1 MAKLKLVSKGA
12 TSPRQVLAE
21 TIARID
27 GAYAPATI
35 RAYKADFA
43 TFIGYCEDHHEIALP
58 APPELIASFIAQLE
72 NTDHSSASIRRAM
85 CGIST
90 IHKLNRYADPTK
102 DPEVNIAMRKMHR
115 KLGRACGQ
123 AQGITQELLDQML
136 AATDNTM
143 RGCRDRALL
152 LVAYDT
158 LCRRS
163 EIVSLQVEDVHIKNK
178 DGVENISILLKR
190 SKTDQDAKGKWLY
203 IGIDAQQA
211 LKEWI
216 KRMGVK
222 NGPLFKGVDRG
233 DKITGSLGSGQ
244 VGRIYKRLGGLSG
257 LDEELIAKISGH
269 SMRVG
274 AAQDLLVA
282 GASMPMIM
290 KRGRW
295 SKTDTVMRYVEH
307 AVYSVD

>member
-1 MAKLKLVSKGA
+1 MAKLKLVKNSGDSA
-12 TSPRQVLAE
+12 RQVLAE
-21 TIARID
+21 TIARIE
-27 GAYAPATI
+27 GAYSPDTI

-43 TFIGYCEDHHEIALP
+43 KFIDFCESHGESALP
-58 APPELIASFIAQLE
+58 GPPDLVASFIELLA

-85 CGIST
+85 CGVAS
-90 IHKLNRYADPTK
+90 IHRLNRYDDPTK

-115 KLGRACGQ
+115 QLGRACGQ
-123 AQGITQELLDQML
+123 AHGITQEILDKLL
-136 AATDNTM
+136 AATDDKV

-163 EIVSLQVEDVHIKNK
+163 EIVSLQIEDIRIQIK
-178 DGVENISILLKR
+178 DGIESISILLKR

-203 IGIDAQQA
+203 ISADAQEA

-216 KRMGVK
+216 DQLSTKS
-222 NGPLFKGVDRG
+222 GPLFRGVNRG
-233 DKITGSLGSGQ
+233 DKITSSLGRGQ
-244 VGRIYKRLGGLSG
+244 VGRIYKRLGRIAN
-257 LDEELIAKISGH
+257 LDEDLIAKISGH

-274 AAQDLLVA
+274 AAQDMLVA
-282 GASMPMIM
+282 GTSLPMIM

-295 SKTDTVMRYVEH
+295 SKTDTVMRYVENSI
-307 AVYSVD
+307 YKI